1 MTSAKPEP
9 ESASSAPQLA
19 CPSCGYDLRGD
30 RSGGVCPE
38 CATPKALAMERATE
52 RRWARL
58 LRTAPSLAARV
69 GLSLVLCGTA
79 FIVAIGL
86 LGLLADASEEVWSVA
101 LAVGILAACITA
113 AFEVAHALIQRW
125 QLALALFATALAAWV
140 GFLLHVAR
148 DPGELAEIP
157 FVVAVTSAILGAIS
171 AGLHHVPVRRQ
182 VQLAIGLAALVAVV
196 VVVA

>member
-1 MTSAKPEP
+1 MKSEP
-9 ESASSAPQLA
+9 GRDHPWSAPHLA
-19 CPSCGYDLRGD
+19 CPTCGYDLRGD

-38 CATPKALAMERATE
+38 CATPKALAMERAAE
-52 RRWARL
+52 SPWARL

-69 GLSLVLCGTA
+69 GLSLVLCGMA

-86 LGLLADASEEVWSVA
+86 LGLLADASEEAWGVA

-113 AFEVAHALIQRW
+113 AFEVTHLLIRRRKV
-125 QLALALFATALAAWV
+125 AIALFATILAAWV

-171 AGLHHVPVRRQ
+171 AGLHHLPVRRQ
-182 VQLAIGLAALVAVV
+182 VQLAIGLAVLLVIV